1 MSDQREDTILVTA
14 ATLNASQAGVGLH
27 CNFVFNY
34 WGKADPAY
42 PYEQKWHPLAYHS
55 LDVASVAASWWDES
69 STIQRTFLAA
79 FSYAPLQPIQL
90 RAWILFFTALHDLG
104 KFDVRF
110 QLKAPWAL
118 AAAWRP
124 LGDKDHGVSK
134 NDSEKFDHGWAGIA
148 WPNQEYR
155 LWLGDKDVD
164 REIWERWKPW
174 LAAVTG
180 HHGDFYEPT
189 KICAPEA
196 DDEIIAHDRAAR
208 HAFISALA
216 DIFLVP
222 EGLGFQDLP
231 PLTSPSAQSLLAGF
245 CSVCDWIGSN
255 TEVFAYQKPDT
266 SLADYFV
273 ASVGKVQAEDVLH
286 RFGLLAKAVS
296 YKGLSALLKPEE
308 SPRGI
313 QVLVDSLPTTPG
325 LTLIEAPTGSGKT
338 EAALAYAWQLLDQG
352 IADAIVFALPTQA
365 TANAMLTRAEE
376 FAVKVFGNANVVL
389 AHGKRDFNESF
400 QHLIESGQRK
410 TSQGKEEASVQ
421 CATWL
426 ANSRK
431 RVFLGQIGVC
441 TVDQVLLSVLPVR
454 HKFVRGFGLNKSVL
468 IVDEVHAYDAY
479 MHGLLGEVLRRQ
491 KAVGGSVILL
501 SATLPAGVRAKLLGA
516 WESSGVDDAPYP
528 ALWHAT
534 QGAASC
540 ATVPDKHRPERREV
554 ITECLKLPGAFPND
568 DVVGRII
575 AAAETGARVAVVM
588 NLVDDAQRLARLL
601 RGKTTVDVDVF
612 HARYRFM
619 DRQTKEKATIDYY
632 GRDAAR
638 DKGRILV
645 ATQVVEQS
653 LDLDFDWMLTQIC
666 PVDLLF
672 QRLGRL
678 HRHQREHRPAG
689 FEFPR
694 CTVLSVE
701 GEDYGLHKLIYGNT
715 RVLWRTERLLAGTD
729 RIVFPEAYREWI
741 EQVYQDDDR
750 DDEPEIIKRDYK
762 NFTGKQ
768 LAARAEAKRRLTT
781 MTVKFFRDEDYAATA
796 LTRDG
801 EMSLTVLPI
810 QPDGRLLDGQ
820 VLSTLNERDLAETL
834 NLHAVPAPASWKKR
848 LLNCRLENEGILA
861 GYRQME
867 MSADGHGGWSA
878 MGGKFRY
885 SEDFGL
891 ERVNDEPA

>member
-1 MSDQREDTILVTA
+1 MPAQRGDTILK
-14 ATLNASQAGVGLH
+14 
-27 CNFVFNY
+27 Y

-42 PYEQKWHPLAYHS
+42 PLEQKWHPLAYHC
-55 LDVASVAASWWDES
+55 LDVAAVAASWWDAS
-69 STIQRTFLAA
+69 PAIQRTFLTA
-79 FSYAPLQPIQL
+79 FSCTQLQQNKL

-110 QLKAPWAL
+110 QLKAPDAL

-124 LGDKDHGVSK
+124 LGKKDQEVAQRDIDG
-134 NDSEKFDHGWAGIA
+134 FDHGWAGMA
-148 WPNQEYR
+148 WANQEYR
-155 LWLGDKDVD
+155 LWLDHSDD
-164 REIWERWKPW
+164 SREIWEQWKPW
-174 LAAVTG
+174 LSAVTG

-189 KICAPEA
+189 EIYAPNA
-196 DDEIIAHDRAAR
+196 DDTIIAHDCAAR

-216 DIFLVP
+216 DIFLTS

-255 TEVFAYQKPDT
+255 TNVFLYQKQMPDT
-266 SLADYFV
+266 ALADYFA
-273 ASVGKVQAEDVLH
+273 ASVKKVQADDALH

-296 YKGLSALLKPEE
+296 YQGLSALLDSKK
-308 SPRGI
+308 SPRGV
-313 QVLVDSLPTTPG
+313 QVRVDSLPTTPG

-338 EAALAYAWQLLDQG
+338 EAALAYAWRLLDQG
-352 IADAIVFALPTQA
+352 IADSIVFALPTQA
-365 TANAMLTRAEE
+365 TANAMLARAEE
-376 FAVKVFGNANVVL
+376 FAVKVFGDANVVL

-400 QHLIESGQRK
+400 QRLVECGQRK

-421 CATWL
+421 CAAWL

-491 KAVGGSVILL
+491 KAVGGSTILL
-501 SATLPAGVRAKLLGA
+501 SATLPAGVRAKLLAA
-516 WESSGVDDAPYP
+516 WESNGVDDAPYP

-540 ATVPDKHRPERREV
+540 ITVPDEHRPERREV
-554 ITECLKLPGAFPND
+554 MTECLKLPDAFPND
-568 DVVGRII
+568 EVIGRII

-601 RGKTTVDVDVF
+601 RHEITNRKITIDVDVF
-612 HARYRFM
+612 HARYRFI
-619 DRQTKEKATIDYY
+619 DRQAKEKATIAYY
-632 GRDAAR
+632 GRNAVR
-638 DKGRILV
+638 DKGRIIV
-645 ATQVVEQS
+645 ATQVIEQS

-678 HRHQREHRPAG
+678 HRHQREHRPAR
-689 FEFPR
+689 FELPR

-715 RVLWRTERLLAGTD
+715 RVLWRTELLLAGAG
-729 RIVFPEAYREWI
+729 RIVFPEAYRDWI
-741 EQVYQDDDR
+741 ERVYQRDDWVDEPENIALEHDVFSALQHSRTSDALKLTQMTVKSFR
-750 DDEPEIIKRDYK
+750 DDEGSA
-762 NFTGKQ
+762 N
-768 LAARAEAKRRLTT
+768 
-781 MTVKFFRDEDYAATA
+781 A

-810 QPDGRLLDGQ
+810 QPDGRLLDGK
-820 VLSTLNERDLAETL
+820 VLSTLNERNLAETL

-848 LLNCRLENEGILA
+848 LLNCRLEDDGTLA

-867 MSADGHGGWSA
+867 MSSDGHGCWSA
-878 MGGKFRY
+878 VDGKFRY

-891 ERVNDEPA
+891 ELDKSRADDPPG